1 MTDSG
6 DAGPDQAQPD
16 VERLQ
21 YLDTAF
27 GVTALVPLKED
38 LLLGGEVDFGSL
50 PLSHDFVAQHQ
61 IVTQSDPA
69 GVVCGGATKFMALA
83 FASQEMAR
91 EFLKDNPVLSG
102 TLATR
107 LEKAVIVWLKP
118 LNDLPPDGIAEDVK
132 IVTSGVVP
140 VYAGASL
147 MECSVWQPG
156 RPLEVDL
163 DTLVITGSLKGLF
176 AEWSLRQQFGP
187 PMVQVGQR
195 NKLNEIYWA
204 MHISKATG
212 IKFDLATGA
221 FVARDPQ
228 SQSEQGVESA
238 LVSQTIAAV
247 LQQSGVP
254 AKERTP
260 LRIRAVIDAMK
271 LLCVRSRVTESAAY
285 LKFVESCVERRA
297 GAILAKNDVA
307 IACRNFFKRHGLRPY
322 SDIAENKLRHALQQV
337 IAKHFGIGE
346 SHDRGRAF
354 RGLVL
359 RGGDTHDARTVN
371 PISGK
376 DLNTGES
383 KNPATGPS

>member
-1 MTDSG
+1 
-6 DAGPDQAQPD
+6 
-16 VERLQ
+16 
-21 YLDTAF
+21 
-27 GVTALVPLKED
+27 
-38 LLLGGEVDFGSL
+38 
-50 PLSHDFVAQHQ
+50 
-61 IVTQSDPA
+61 
-69 GVVCGGATKFMALA
+69 
-83 FASQEMAR
+83 
-91 EFLKDNPVLSG
+91 
-102 TLATR
+102 
-107 LEKAVIVWLKP
+107 
-118 LNDLPPDGIAEDVK
+118 
-132 IVTSGVVP
+132 
-140 VYAGASL
+140 
-147 MECSVWQPG
+147 MECSVWQSG

-163 DTLVITGSLKGLF
+163 DTLVITGSLRELF

-260 LRIRAVIDAMK
+260 LRIRAV
-271 LLCVRSRVTESAAY
+271 TESAAY

-297 GAILAKNDVA
+297 GTILAKNDVA

-322 SDIAENKLRHALQQV
+322 SDIAENKLRLLTDFSAL
-337 IAKHFGIGE
+337 
-346 SHDRGRAF
+346 
-354 RGLVL
+354 
-359 RGGDTHDARTVN
+359 
-371 PISGK
+371 
-376 DLNTGES
+376 
-383 KNPATGPS
+383 